1 MRLTTL
7 GTGTAAPSPTRVS
20 AGHLVDVGSTHLLM
34 DCGSGVAH
42 RLAAIGADWMGIT
55 HLALTHFHADHVL
68 DMPTLL
74 IAWRWGAIP
83 PRTAPLEIIG
93 PEGTAR
99 LIESF
104 ASIFGDLVG
113 HPDFPTS
120 VREMAPSDTIELGNG
135 VQLES
140 RPVPHTTES
149 IAYCVRGGGRRLVYT
164 GDTGY
169 DEGLAGWE
177 SAHGCDLLLAE
188 CSLPDDMAI
197 ATHLSP
203 SRCAALAAALEPARL
218 VLTHFYPPVEAV
230 DVRATI
236 QTRYAG
242 PVVLASD
249 GWAIDIEDI

>member
-7 GTGTAAPSPTRVS
+7 GTGAAAPSPTRVN
-20 AGHLVDVGSTHLLM
+20 AGHLVDVGGVSLLL

-42 RLAAIGADWMGIT
+42 RLATIGADWMGIT
-55 HLALTHFHADHVL
+55 HVAITHFHADHVL
-68 DMPTLL
+68 DLPTLL
-74 IAWRWGAIP
+74 VAWRYGALA
-83 PRTAPLEIIG
+83 PRRAPVEIIG
-93 PEGTAR
+93 PVGTVR
-99 LIESF
+99 LLGAF

-113 HPDFPTS
+113 RPDFPLL
-120 VREMAPSDTIELGNG
+120 VREVAPAGTLDLGGG

-140 RPVPHTTES
+140 RPVPHTPES

-169 DEGLAGWE
+169 DENLAGWE
-177 SAHGCDLLLAE
+177 SARGCDVLVAE
-188 CSLPDDMAI
+188 CSLPDEMAI

-203 SRCAALAAALEPARL
+203 SRCAALAAVMEPARL

-236 QTRYAG
+236 ATRYSG
-242 PVVLASD
+242 PVVLAVD

>member
-7 GTGTAAPSPTRVS
+7 GTGGAAPSPTRVN
-20 AGHLVDVGSTHLLM
+20 AGHLVQVGGVRLLM

-42 RLAAIGADWMGIT
+42 RLATIGADWMGIT
-55 HLALTHFHADHVL
+55 HVAITHFHADHVL
-68 DMPTLL
+68 DLSTLL
-74 IAWRWGAIP
+74 VAWRYGALP
-83 PRTAPLEIIG
+83 PRTAPVEIIG
-93 PEGTAR
+93 PVGTVR
-99 LIESF
+99 LLDTF
-104 ASIFGDLVG
+104 AAIFGDLVG
-113 HPDFPTS
+113 RPDFPLH
-120 VREMAPSDTIELGNG
+120 VREVAPGDTLDLGNG

-140 RPVPHTTES
+140 RPVPHTPES

-169 DEGLAGWE
+169 DEGLAHWE
-177 SAHGCDLLLAE
+177 SARGCDVLLAE
-188 CSLPDDMAI
+188 CSLPDEMAI

-203 SRCAALAAALEPARL
+203 SRCAALAAAMEPARL

-236 QTRYAG
+236 ATRYAG